1 MNAAKTYQ
9 PTRTMGGA
17 KPMTAMDAAGA
28 SGMAFLVSE
37 LEKLDP
43 LLREPLTS
51 FNYPRDIFIETGGG
65 WVDTVSAMNVDY
77 GLSGGSGDAA
87 FGGNAVN
94 NIRLIQ
100 ANLGK
105 DIYKLHP
112 YEVAMSVKF
121 IDLQKGNITGR
132 SLEQMYDDGIRLDFD
147 KHMDLNTYLGFERY
161 GTYGLVNDPRVTTS
175 SVDTGVSGQT
185 DWKHKTPDEILQDIN
200 EAIVAQWTAVEYDNA
215 SIANHIL
222 IPAGQYAYLTSQKVS
237 EAGNVSLLTY
247 LMENNIAKQKEVNLV
262 IAESRYCTG
271 AGSGGTDR
279 MIVYR
284 NERKYMSMDL
294 AVPLNRVMTAPNI
307 MNASY
312 DSMYAA
318 NVGEV
323 KKHYLEA
330 IRYVDGI

>member
-1 MNAAKTYQ
+1 MSAL
-9 PTRTMGGA
+9 
-17 KPMTAMDAAGA
+17 DAAGA
-28 SGMAFLVSE
+28 TGMVFLESE

-43 LLREPLTS
+43 LLREPLTN

-65 WVDTVSAMNVDY
+65 WVETVSAMNVDY
-77 GLSGGSGDAA
+77 GISGGSGSAA

-94 NIRLIQ
+94 TVRLIQ

-105 DIYKLHP
+105 DVYKLHP
-112 YEVAMSVKF
+112 YEAAMSVKF

-132 SLEQMYDDGIRLDFD
+132 SLEQMYDEGIRLDFD
-147 KHMDLNTYLGFERY
+147 KHMDMNTYLGYQEY
-161 GTYGLVNDPRVTTS
+161 STYGLVNDPRVTTA
-175 SVDTGVSGQT
+175 SVAAGASGQT
-185 DWKHKTPDEILQDIN
+185 DWKHKTADEILQDIN
-200 EAIVAQWTAVEYDNA
+200 EAIVDQWKAVEYDNG

-222 IPAGQYAYLTSQKVS
+222 IPASQYAYLTSQKVS
-237 EAGNVSLLTY
+237 EAGNVSLITY
-247 LMENNIAKQKEVNLV
+247 LMDNNIAKQKEVDLV

-271 AGSGGTDR
+271 AGSGGKDR

-294 AVPLNRVMTAPNI
+294 AVPLSRIMTTPNT

-312 DSMYAA
+312 DSLYAA